1 MSRLFPLRAASQS
14 CLARRQGLRSQ
25 KLPAA
30 ARILPAAP
38 EQGPARRRGACTRA
52 ATFPGHHVLGH
63 APPSAPTW
71 PPKRSRSPAAWCVAP
86 AAGARAPESEGQT
99 MLVALL
105 CVCQCPGG
113 LGPAR
118 AAITQAGTG
127 TVTGPGIQVRVP
139 PGPLPTEEMARELN
153 ALCAEQKAR
162 MTSGRVSLHC
172 GFSWR

>member
-139 PGPLPTEEMARELN
+139 RARSRPRKWRAN
-153 ALCAEQKAR
+153 SMPFAR
-162 MTSGRVSLHC
+162 AKGAMTSGRVSLHC

>member
-1 MSRLFPLRAASQS
+1 
-14 CLARRQGLRSQ
+14 
-25 KLPAA
+25 
-30 ARILPAAP
+30 
-38 EQGPARRRGACTRA
+38 
-52 ATFPGHHVLGH
+52 
-63 APPSAPTW
+63 
-71 PPKRSRSPAAWCVAP
+71 
-86 AAGARAPESEGQT
+86 